1 MLYQELLGE
10 LKSCAEKS
18 YADFNKKLLKKDKIN
33 VLGVRIPTLRKIAK
47 KYRSTIED
55 IVRLNEIENPD
66 KIDVGMQLFI
76 PKYVCAKSN

>member
-47 KYRSTIED
+47 KYKTNVESILGVPD
-55 IVRLNEIENPD
+55 EIGRAH
-66 KIDVGMQLFI
+66 V
-76 PKYVCAKSN
+76 